1 MGQKIVVNRTE
12 ALVSTFENQDIHR
25 DVLLLQETQNLV
37 TGITIIHPK
46 SRTRGHAHP
55 QREEHYYVLSGSGYI
70 MLDNEKHLIT
80 KGDDI
85 YVPPTSVHT
94 IFNPNDEP
102 LEFFWAAIN
111 GEPKMSEE
119 L

>member
-1 MGQKIVVNRTE
+1 MNRKIVVNRSE
-12 ALVSTFENQDIHR
+12 AQVSSFNNKDIHR
-25 DVLLLQETQNLV
+25 DVLIMQETENLV

-55 QREEHYYVLSGSGYI
+55 QKEEHYYVLSGAGYI
-70 MLDNEKHLIT
+70 TLGGEKYLIE

-85 YVPPTSVHT
+85 FVPPISVHT
-94 IFNPNDEP
+94 IYNPNNEP

-111 GEPKMSEE
+111 GEPKIFEE
-119 L
+119 Q

>member
-1 MGQKIVVNRTE
+1 MEHKIVVNRSE
-12 ALVSTFENQDIHR
+12 AVRSTVKDKDIHR
-25 DVLLLQETQNLV
+25 DVLLIQETVNIV

-55 QREEHYYVLSGSGYI
+55 QREEHYFVLTGSGYI
-70 MLDNEKHLIT
+70 MLNDEKYLIT

-85 YVPPTSVHT
+85 YVPPISVHT

-111 GEPKMSEE
+111 GEPKILEE
-119 L
+119 Q